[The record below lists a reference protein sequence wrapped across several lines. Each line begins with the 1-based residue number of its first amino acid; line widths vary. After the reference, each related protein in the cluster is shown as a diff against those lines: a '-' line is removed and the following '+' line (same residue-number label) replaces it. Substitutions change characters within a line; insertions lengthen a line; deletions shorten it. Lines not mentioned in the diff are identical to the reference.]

1 MKLIKVMIA
10 CIALAGS
17 VIGQEQDSTYFSLDE
32 AKIYALDHHS
42 KIKNAQHDIEI
53 ARQQIVETRA
63 VGLPQVNI
71 TGTFNNFINLPIQVV
86 DASFINPM
94 AQEGETISFRAGTE
108 YSASGSLKASQL
120 LFNGSYFVGLKAS
133 NYFAKFQATASQ
145 MTEEE
150 VLFNVIQSYELV
162 TVAQTNLAFAD
173 SIVALT
179 DRLVSKQQNYFDL
192 GFMEQEDLDQLK
204 YSLLSAKNA
213 RTNARVQLEN
223 ATAMLKLS
231 MGYPI
236 EAPIHLTS
244 SLDDMI
250 NYVNGIEKSNDV
262 HQNLSFQLLEKR
274 VYLNELDLKN
284 NKMTYLPT
292 LSAFFDQT
300 YNAYRNDF
308 NFFDDLPWYPQTVWG
323 LQLNVPVFSG
333 LQRYAKTS
341 QAKIAW
347 MKEQNNLEFLEES
360 LKLQEITFKNNLQGA
375 KDKLELQEQNV
386 ALAKTIYDNAV
397 LKEKIGKGNSIIV
410 TQKQQQLMV
419 AQTQYVASLIELFSA
434 KLDLDKLYNNI
445 ISTNE

>member
-1 MKLIKVMIA
+1 MKLTNLLIA
-10 CIALAGS
+10 CVLSTSAVVA
-17 VIGQEQDSTYFSLDE
+17 QEKDSTYFSLDE
-32 AKIYALDHHS
+32 AKMYALDHHA
-42 KIKNAQHDIEI
+42 KIKNAQHDIDI
-53 ARQQIVETRA
+53 AKQQIVETRSI
-63 VGLPQVNI
+63 GLPQVNI

-94 AQEGETISFRAGTE
+94 APEGETISFRAGTE
-108 YSASGSLKASQL
+108 FSASGSLKASQL
-120 LFNGSYFVGLKAS
+120 IFNGSYFVGLKAS

-145 MTEEE
+145 ITEEE
-150 VLFNVIQSYELV
+150 VIFNVIQSYELV
-162 TVAQTNLAFAD
+162 AVAQTNLAFAD

-179 DRLVSKQQNYFDL
+179 ERLVTKQQNYFDL
-192 GFMEQEDLDQLK
+192 GFMEKEDLDQLK

-244 SLDDMI
+244 TLDQLID
-250 NYVNGIEKSNDV
+250 YVNGIEPSNDV
-262 HQNLSFQLLEKR
+262 HQNLTYQLLEKR
-274 VYLNELDLKN
+274 VYLNELDVKN
-284 NKMTYLPT
+284 NKMTNLPT

-300 YNAYRNDF
+300 YNAYRNEF

-323 LQLNVPVFSG
+323 LQLNVPIFSG
-333 LQRYAKTS
+333 LQRYARTS
-341 QAKIAW
+341 QAKVAW
-347 MKEQNNLEFLEES
+347 MKEQNNLEYMEES

-375 KDKLELQEQNV
+375 KDKLELQKQNV
-386 ALAKTIYDNAV
+386 ELAQTIYDNAV
-397 LKEKIGKGNSIIV
+397 LKEKIGKGNSILV

>member
-1 MKLIKVMIA
+1 MKLTNLLIA
-10 CIALAGS
+10 CTLSTSALMA
-17 VIGQEQDSTYFSLDE
+17 QEKDSTYFSLDE
-32 AKIYALDHHS
+32 AKMYALDHHA
-42 KIKNAQHDIEI
+42 KIKNAQHDIDI
-53 ARQQIVETRA
+53 AKQQIVETRSI
-63 VGLPQVNI
+63 GLPQVNI

-94 AQEGETISFRAGTE
+94 APEGETVSFRAGTE
-108 YSASGSLKASQL
+108 FSASGSLKASQL
-120 LFNGSYFVGLKAS
+120 IFNGSYFVGLKAS

-145 MTEEE
+145 ITEEE
-150 VLFNVIQSYELV
+150 VIFNVIQSYELV
-162 TVAQTNLAFAD
+162 AVAQTNLAFAD

-179 DRLVSKQQNYFDL
+179 ERLVTKQQNYFDL
-192 GFMEQEDLDQLK
+192 GFMEKEDLDQLK

-236 EAPIHLTS
+236 EAPIYLTS
-244 SLDDMI
+244 TLDQLID
-250 NYVNGIEKSNDV
+250 YVNGIEPSNDV
-262 HQNLSFQLLEKR
+262 HQNLTYQLLEKR
-274 VYLNELDLKN
+274 VYLNELDVKN
-284 NKMTYLPT
+284 NKMTNLPT

-300 YNAYRNDF
+300 YNAYRNEF

-323 LQLNVPVFSG
+323 LQLNVPIFSG
-333 LQRYAKTS
+333 LQRYARTS

-347 MKEQNNLEFLEES
+347 MKEQNNLEYMEES
-360 LKLQEITFKNNLQGA
+360 LKLQEITLKNNLQGA
-375 KDKLELQEQNV
+375 KDKLELQKQNV
-386 ALAKTIYDNAV
+386 ELAQTIYDNAV
-397 LKEKIGKGNSIIV
+397 LKEKIGKGNSILV

>member
-1 MKLIKVMIA
+1 MKVIKVMIA
-10 CIALAGS
+10 CVAFAGNI
-17 VIGQEQDSTYFSLDE
+17 IGQEQDSTYFSLDE

-53 ARQQIVETRA
+53 ARQQIIETRSI
-63 VGLPQVNI
+63 GLPQVNI
-71 TGTFNNFINLPIQVV
+71 AGTFNNFINLPIQVV

-94 AQEGETISFRAGTE
+94 APEGETISFRAGTE
-108 YSASGSLKASQL
+108 FSASGSLKASQL

-145 MTEEE
+145 LTEEE

-162 TVAQTNLAFAD
+162 TVAQTNFAFAD

-179 DRLVSKQQNYFDL
+179 ERLVSKQQSYFDL

-236 EAPIHLTS
+236 GAPIHLTN

-250 NYVNGIEKSNDV
+250 NYVNGIETSSDV
-262 HQNLSFQLLEKR
+262 HQNLTYQLLEKR
-274 VYLNELDLKN
+274 VYLNELDMKN

-300 YNAYRNDF
+300 YNAYRNEF

-323 LQLNVPVFSG
+323 LQLNVPIFAG
-333 LQRYAKTS
+333 GQKYAKTS

-347 MKEQNNLEFLEES
+347 MKEQNKLEFMEES

-375 KDKLELQEQNV
+375 KDKLELQQQNV
-386 ALAKTIYDNAV
+386 ALAQTIYDNAV